1 MQKLQLYKVRDFGAK
16 INATIEY
23 IRENIVSLLKVV
35 LLIVVPL
42 GLLMGIFFSS
52 MFSTIFQASLNPEMS
67 GADGMSFMADLG
79 VNYLLMML
87 LSMVTGAFMIGSV
100 YAYMRLNDKSENPPS
115 PLEVIKKV
123 AVKIPQLIVLMILIG
138 IVSGIGMMFFVL
150 PGIYLG
156 VTLSLALPIFIFED
170 LGIGKSFSKSFQLIK
185 GKWWSTFGLLLIT
198 GIIASIV
205 SYLFAIP
212 FYIGLFG
219 DAFMTASITGGDDPA
234 AVFEAFSSWYM
245 VVGMGIM
252 MIGSYVTYLIPLIA
266 LSFQYF
272 NLSERIE
279 GRGILGQINEFET
292 AS

>member
-1 MQKLQLYKVRDFGAK
+1 MQTPQLYRIRDFGEK
-16 INATIEY
+16 INATFEF
-23 IRENIVSLLKVV
+23 IRENLLGLLKAV
-35 LLIVVPL
+35 LLLVVPL
-42 GLLMGIFFSS
+42 GLLAGIFFSGI
-52 MFSTIFQASLNPEMS
+52 FSTISQVSMNPEMS
-67 GADGMSFMADLG
+67 ESQSISLVTNLGFNYFILMILSLVTMA
-79 VNYLLMML
+79 LL
-87 LSMVTGAFMIGSV
+87 VASV
-100 YAYMRLNDKSENPPS
+100 YTYMLGKAKNEAPAS
-115 PLEVIKKV
+115 PVEILKKA
-123 AVKIPQLIVLMILIG
+123 AVKIPKMIVLMILIG
-138 IVSGIGMMFFVL
+138 LVTGIGFMFFVL
-150 PGIYLG
+150 PGVYLG

-170 LGIGKSFSKSFQLIK
+170 VGVRKSFSKSFKLIR
-185 GKWWSTFGLLLIT
+185 GKWWSTFGILVVT